1 MQPRRIQLRPQYD
14 FEKAPPQSPVQP
26 EVTVK
31 LGDILP
37 ILADALAHDRA
48 WLADF
53 SKDPIKISR
62 DLQEVLLAY
71 KAFRRSAA

>member
-1 MQPRRIQLRPQYD
+1 MQSKRFTLRPQYE
-14 FEKAPPQSPVQP
+14 FSKPPTPEIRP

-31 LGDILP
+31 LGEVLP

-53 SKDPIKISR
+53 SNDPIAISR
-62 DLQEVLLAY
+62 DLHEILLAY
-71 KAFRRSAA
+71 RAFRRSAA

>member
-1 MQPRRIQLRPQYD
+1 MQPKRFTLRPQYE
-14 FEKAPPQSPVQP
+14 FTKQESGPVRP

-31 LGDILP
+31 LGEVLP

-53 SKDPIKISR
+53 SKDPVTISR
-62 DLQEVLLAY
+62 DLHEVLLAY
-71 KAFRRSAA
+71 RAFRRAAA